1 LNNPG
6 WARSLIMKT
15 TRSKLFAMM
24 LFGIYS
30 SDISITTVTIIRDG
44 PESLF

>member
-1 LNNPG
+1 
-6 WARSLIMKT
+6 MKI

-44 PESLF
+44 REYSDLKYKKKK